1 MNRIKIFLLCLG
13 LISCTYSFSQE
24 ETLEVLLEKAES
36 GNADYQYKLG
46 KYYLNI
52 NESSIGFPW
61 FQRAALQ
68 NHKVGMYFT
77 GWCYYYGEGVKKD
90 LRKAYY
96 WFTKCAQKGDSQAK
110 KMVKSIKNQINVDDI
125 IFADPFDPSRPPI
138 LEIIPNSILFTD
150 ANKNNAI
157 DANENCCIKFKI
169 HNNGK
174 GNAINCFAK
183 IIPNETTK
191 EIKYA
196 DINIPLIKPQETIDV
211 SMPLTSTTKVS
222 DGIANLRLKVEE
234 PHGFGTE
241 TASISINTKKFVAPL
256 LQIVDSKVSPS
267 EGTTLKKMSPF
278 YLQVLLQNT
287 KKGSAD
293 NVKVKIGLPTNVL
306 LMESQ
311 KEEEDFAYISG
322 GETKSI
328 NYPLIINNNYAS
340 NDVPITLYVKEKYG
354 EYAENKTINLHIN
367 QSITNNNIIIKEKE
381 INTKNQDIRIASI
394 SSDIDKNIPEAIN
407 SNSNTFAIVIANET
421 YSKEA
426 NVPYAVNDG
435 NIFKEY
441 CRNCLGIPEK
451 NIHLITNA
459 TLNDIRHEVK
469 WIQDVAEVYKGDA
482 KIIFYYAGHGI
493 PDEKSKNA
501 YLLPTDGYGSDVATG
516 YSLENLYKTF
526 GSLPSKSIT
535 VFLDACFNGAKRDGN
550 MLASARGVA
559 IKVKQTIPVGN
570 MVVFTAAQ
578 GDETAYPY
586 KEEEHGLFTYYL
598 LKKLQETKGNATLGE
613 LSDYIKEQ
621 VERQSIVTNG
631 KLQSPSIM
639 ATSSIGNEWKN
650 WTLNK

>member
-459 TLNDIRHEVK
+459 TLNDIRREVK

-535 VFLDACFNGAKRDGN
+535 VFLDACFSGAKRDGN

>member
-96 WFTKCAQKGDSQAK
+96 WFIKCAQKGDCQAK

-381 INTKNQDIRIASI
+381 INTKNQDIKIASI

-421 YSKEA
+421 YNKEA

-459 TLNDIRHEVK
+459 TLNDIRHEIK

-535 VFLDACFNGAKRDGN
+535 VFLDACFSGAKRDGN

>member
-96 WFTKCAQKGDSQAK
+96 WFTKCAQKGDSQSK

-138 LEIIPNSILFTD
+138 LEIVPNSILFTD

-381 INTKNQDIRIASI
+381 INTKNQDIKIASI

-421 YSKEA
+421 YNKEA

-535 VFLDACFNGAKRDGN
+535 VFLDACFSGAKRDGN

>member
-1 MNRIKIFLLCLG
+1 M
-13 LISCTYSFSQE
+13 
-24 ETLEVLLEKAES
+24 LEKAES

-381 INTKNQDIRIASI
+381 INTKNQDIKIASI

-421 YSKEA
+421 YNKEA

-459 TLNDIRHEVK
+459 TLNDIRHEIK

-535 VFLDACFNGAKRDGN
+535 VFLDACFSGAKRDGN

>member
-381 INTKNQDIRIASI
+381 INTKNQDIKIASI

-421 YSKEA
+421 YNKEA

-451 NIHLITNA
+451 NIHLIS
-459 TLNDIRHEVK
+459 
-469 WIQDVAEVYKGDA
+469 VY
-482 KIIFYYAGHGI
+482 
-493 PDEKSKNA
+493 
-501 YLLPTDGYGSDVATG
+501 
-516 YSLENLYKTF
+516 
-526 GSLPSKSIT
+526 
-535 VFLDACFNGAKRDGN
+535 
-550 MLASARGVA
+550 
-559 IKVKQTIPVGN
+559 
-570 MVVFTAAQ
+570 
-578 GDETAYPY
+578 
-586 KEEEHGLFTYYL
+586 
-598 LKKLQETKGNATLGE
+598 
-613 LSDYIKEQ
+613 
-621 VERQSIVTNG
+621 
-631 KLQSPSIM
+631 
-639 ATSSIGNEWKN
+639 
-650 WTLNK
+650 

>member
-367 QSITNNNIIIKEKE
+367 QSITNNIIIKEKE
-381 INTKNQDIRIASI
+381 INTKNQDIKIASI

-535 VFLDACFNGAKRDGN
+535 VFLDACFSGAKRDGN

>member
-407 SNSNTFAIVIANET
+407 SNSNIFAIVIANET

-535 VFLDACFNGAKRDGN
+535 VFLDACFSGAKRDGN

>member
-13 LISCTYSFSQE
+13 LINCTYSFSQE

-46 KYYLNI
+46 RFYLNI

-138 LEIIPNSILFTD
+138 LEIVPNSILFTD

-157 DANENCCIKFKI
+157 DADENCCIKFKI

-222 DGIANLRLKVEE
+222 DGIANLILKVEE

-241 TASISINTKKFVAPL
+241 TASICINTKKFDAPL

-311 KEEEDFAYISG
+311 KEEENFAYISG

-381 INTKNQDIRIASI
+381 INTKHQDIKIASI

-421 YSKEA
+421 YNKEA

-535 VFLDACFNGAKRDGN
+535 VFLDACFSGAKRDGN

>member
-381 INTKNQDIRIASI
+381 INTKNQDIKIASI

-421 YSKEA
+421 YNKEA

-469 WIQDVAEVYKGDA
+469 WIQNVAEVYKGDA

-535 VFLDACFNGAKRDGN
+535 VFLDACFSGAKRDGN

>member
-311 KEEEDFAYISG
+311 KEEDFAYISG

-381 INTKNQDIRIASI
+381 INTKNQDIKIASI

-421 YSKEA
+421 YNKEA

-535 VFLDACFNGAKRDGN
+535 VFLDACFSGAKRDGN
-550 MLASARGVA
+550 MLASARGIA

>member
-381 INTKNQDIRIASI
+381 INTKNQDIKIASI

-407 SNSNTFAIVIANET
+407 SNSNTFAIVIADET
-421 YSKEA
+421 YNKEA

-535 VFLDACFNGAKRDGN
+535 VFLDACFSGAKRDGN

>member
-340 NDVPITLYVKEKYG
+340 NDVPITLYIKEKYG

-381 INTKNQDIRIASI
+381 INTKNQDIKIASI

-421 YSKEA
+421 YNKEA

-535 VFLDACFNGAKRDGN
+535 VFLDACFSGAKRDGN

-613 LSDYIKEQ
+613 LSDYIKDQ

>member
-381 INTKNQDIRIASI
+381 INTKNQDIKIASI

-421 YSKEA
+421 YNKEA

-535 VFLDACFNGAKRDGN
+535 VFLDACFSGAKRDGN

-578 GDETAYPY
+578 GDETAFPY

-639 ATSSIGNEWKN
+639 ATSLIGNEWKN

>member
-459 TLNDIRHEVK
+459 TLNDIRHAVK

-535 VFLDACFNGAKRDGN
+535 VFLDACFSGAKRDGN

>member
-46 KYYLNI
+46 KYYLNV

-381 INTKNQDIRIASI
+381 INTKNQDIKIASI

-421 YSKEA
+421 YNKEA

-535 VFLDACFNGAKRDGN
+535 VFLDACFSGAKRDGN

>member
-311 KEEEDFAYISG
+311 KEEEYFAYISG

-381 INTKNQDIRIASI
+381 INTKNQDIKIASI

-421 YSKEA
+421 YNKEA

-459 TLNDIRHEVK
+459 TLNDNRHEVK
-469 WIQDVAEVYKGDA
+469 WIQDVAEVYKGEA

-535 VFLDACFNGAKRDGN
+535 VFLDACFSGAKRDGN

>member
-311 KEEEDFAYISG
+311 KEEEYFAYISG

-381 INTKNQDIRIASI
+381 INTKNQDIKIASI

-421 YSKEA
+421 YNKEA

-501 YLLPTDGYGSDVATG
+501 YLLPIDGYGSDVATG

-535 VFLDACFNGAKRDGN
+535 VFLDACFSGAKRDGN

>member
-381 INTKNQDIRIASI
+381 INTKNQDIKIASI

-421 YSKEA
+421 YNKEA

-459 TLNDIRHEVK
+459 TLNDIRHEIK

-535 VFLDACFNGAKRDGN
+535 VFLDACFSGAKRDGN

>member
-381 INTKNQDIRIASI
+381 INTKNQDIKIASI

-421 YSKEA
+421 YNKEA

-535 VFLDACFNGAKRDGN
+535 VFLDACFSGAKRDGN

-586 KEEEHGLFTYYL
+586 KKEEHGLFTYYL

>member
-287 KKGSAD
+287 KKRSAD

-311 KEEEDFAYISG
+311 KEEDFAYISG

-381 INTKNQDIRIASI
+381 INTKNQDIKIASI

-421 YSKEA
+421 YNKEA

-535 VFLDACFNGAKRDGN
+535 VFLDACFSGAKRDGN

>member
-46 KYYLNI
+46 RYYLNI

-96 WFTKCAQKGDSQAK
+96 WFTKCAQKGDSQSK

-138 LEIIPNSILFTD
+138 LEIVPNSILFTD

-183 IIPNETTK
+183 NIPNETTK

-222 DGIANLRLKVEE
+222 DGIANLILKVEE

-241 TASISINTKKFVAPL
+241 TASISINTKKFDAPL

-354 EYAENKTINLHIN
+354 EYAENKTINLHVN

-381 INTKNQDIRIASI
+381 INTKNQDIKIASI

-421 YSKEA
+421 YNKEA

-469 WIQDVAEVYKGDA
+469 WIQDVAEVYKGEA

-535 VFLDACFNGAKRDGN
+535 VFLDACFSGAKRDGN

-639 ATSSIGNEWKN
+639 ATSLIGNEWKN

>member
-96 WFTKCAQKGDSQAK
+96 FFTKCAQKGDSQAK

-222 DGIANLRLKVEE
+222 NGIANLRLKVEE

-535 VFLDACFNGAKRDGN
+535 VFLDACFSGAKRDGN

>member
-90 LRKAYY
+90 LCKAYY

-535 VFLDACFNGAKRDGN
+535 VFLDACFSGAKRDGN

>member
-125 IFADPFDPSRPPI
+125 IFAAPFDPSRPPI

-311 KEEEDFAYISG
+311 KEEEYFAYISG

-367 QSITNNNIIIKEKE
+367 QSVTNNNIIIKEKE
-381 INTKNQDIRIASI
+381 INTKNQDIKIASI

-421 YSKEA
+421 YNKEA

-469 WIQDVAEVYKGDA
+469 WIQNVAEVYKGDA

-535 VFLDACFNGAKRDGN
+535 VFLDACFSGAKRDGN

>member
-90 LRKAYY
+90 LHKAYY

-451 NIHLITNA
+451 NLHLITNA

-535 VFLDACFNGAKRDGN
+535 VFLDACFSGAKRDGN

>member
-381 INTKNQDIRIASI
+381 INTKNQDVRIASI

-535 VFLDACFNGAKRDGN
+535 VFLDACFSGAKRDGN

>member
-311 KEEEDFAYISG
+311 KEEEYFAYISG

-381 INTKNQDIRIASI
+381 INTKNQDIKIASI
-394 SSDIDKNIPEAIN
+394 SSDIDKNIPEAIS

-421 YSKEA
+421 YNKEA

-535 VFLDACFNGAKRDGN
+535 VFLDACFSGAKRDGN

>member
-125 IFADPFDPSRPPI
+125 IFAAPFDPSRPPI

-381 INTKNQDIRIASI
+381 INTKNQDIKIASI

-421 YSKEA
+421 YNKEA

-459 TLNDIRHEVK
+459 TLNDIRHEIK

-535 VFLDACFNGAKRDGN
+535 VFLDACFSGAKRDGN

>member
-77 GWCYYYGEGVKKD
+77 GWCYYYGEGIKKD

-381 INTKNQDIRIASI
+381 INTKNQDIKIASI

-421 YSKEA
+421 YNKEA

-535 VFLDACFNGAKRDGN
+535 VFLDACFSGAKRDGN

>member
-52 NESSIGFPW
+52 NECSIGFPW

-311 KEEEDFAYISG
+311 KEEEYFAYISG

-381 INTKNQDIRIASI
+381 INTKNQDIKIASI

-421 YSKEA
+421 YNKEA

-535 VFLDACFNGAKRDGN
+535 VFLDACFSGAKRDGN

>member
-381 INTKNQDIRIASI
+381 INTKNQDIKIASI

-421 YSKEA
+421 YNKEA

-535 VFLDACFNGAKRDGN
+535 VFLDACFSGAKRDGN

>member
-311 KEEEDFAYISG
+311 KEEEYFAYISG
-322 GETKSI
+322 GATKSI

-381 INTKNQDIRIASI
+381 INTKNQDIKIASI

-421 YSKEA
+421 YNKEA

-535 VFLDACFNGAKRDGN
+535 VFLDACFSGAKRDGN

>member
-96 WFTKCAQKGDSQAK
+96 WFTKCAQKGDCQAK

-381 INTKNQDIRIASI
+381 INTKNQDIKIASI

-421 YSKEA
+421 YNKEA

-469 WIQDVAEVYKGDA
+469 WIQDVAEVYKGEA

-535 VFLDACFNGAKRDGN
+535 VFLDACFSGAKRDGN

>member
-157 DANENCCIKFKI
+157 DANEDCCIKFKI

-381 INTKNQDIRIASI
+381 INTKNQDIKIASI

-421 YSKEA
+421 YNKEA

-535 VFLDACFNGAKRDGN
+535 VFLDACFSGAKRDGN

-586 KEEEHGLFTYYL
+586 KDEEHGLFTYYL

>member
-287 KKGSAD
+287 KKRSAD

-311 KEEEDFAYISG
+311 KEEEYFAYISG
-322 GETKSI
+322 GDTKSI

-381 INTKNQDIRIASI
+381 INTKNQDIKIASI

-421 YSKEA
+421 YNKEA

-535 VFLDACFNGAKRDGN
+535 VFLDACFSGAKRDGN

-639 ATSSIGNEWKN
+639 ATSLIGNEWKN

>member
-311 KEEEDFAYISG
+311 KEEEYFAYISG

-381 INTKNQDIRIASI
+381 INTKNQDIKIASI

-421 YSKEA
+421 YNKEA

-451 NIHLITNA
+451 NIHLIANA

-535 VFLDACFNGAKRDGN
+535 VFLDACFSGAKRDGN

>member
-52 NESSIGFPW
+52 NASSIGFPW

-381 INTKNQDIRIASI
+381 INTKNQDIKIASI

-421 YSKEA
+421 YNKEA

-535 VFLDACFNGAKRDGN
+535 VFLDACFSGAKRDGN

>member
-46 KYYLNI
+46 RYYLNI

-311 KEEEDFAYISG
+311 KEEEYFAYISG

-381 INTKNQDIRIASI
+381 INTKNQDIKIASI
-394 SSDIDKNIPEAIN
+394 SSDIDKNIPEATN

-421 YSKEA
+421 YNKEA

-535 VFLDACFNGAKRDGN
+535 VFLDACFSGAKRDGN

-586 KEEEHGLFTYYL
+586 KEEHGLFTYYL